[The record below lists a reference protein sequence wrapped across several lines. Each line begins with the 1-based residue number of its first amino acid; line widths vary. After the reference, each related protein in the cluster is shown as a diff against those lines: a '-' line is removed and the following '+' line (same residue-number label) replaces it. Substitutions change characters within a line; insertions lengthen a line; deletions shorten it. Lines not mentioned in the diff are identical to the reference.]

1 MYYSKLLKYTAV
13 LGMMLCMACAPQVAQ
28 TQKKKRVTE
37 REVIDDR
44 PAWVRAKPLDNG
56 HYIGIGSATIG
67 IGDHQQAAKKSALQ
81 DLMSEIRVTIA
92 SNSVLFQMDKN
103 NRFKDEYESTIRTT
117 TTGDIEGFELVSTY
131 EDKNNYWVYYRLSK
145 SKYQS
150 EKRRKEENAKRA
162 ALDFYTRARE
172 SERSGDIV
180 TALDF
185 YLKSMMS
192 LKDYWAESTEVTF
205 EGRSIQIA
213 SESYTQIQRILDNI
227 EVISPT
233 SQVSLT
239 RRNSGRSQE
248 IQVQAKD
255 RSNNPIRRM
264 PLLARFT
271 TGAGEMPPN
280 YTTNAQGQAHVT
292 IAKVHGKGNIQRLQI
307 EVDLKS
313 LSSENAQDRFFD
325 FLVGKFRV
333 PAHQV
338 TISIEKPV
346 VHISSV
352 ERNLGEDIGNA
363 QIANRLRSSLASRG
377 FNFTEDK
384 SKAELWLEVRADTRR
399 GTSSESIFISH
410 LDMNC
415 RVIDA
420 SSQNEIFSTN
430 LNDVRGFQLNYE
442 RAGMEAYKKTLEQL
456 DREVVR
462 KLLEAVL

>member
-1 MYYSKLLKYTAV
+1 MYSSKLIKYLSV
-13 LGMMLCMACAPQVAQ
+13 LGLMLCFACAPQTAQ
-28 TQKKKRVTE
+28 TQKKKKNTE

-44 PAWVRAKPLDNG
+44 PAWVKSKPLDNG
-56 HYIGIGSATIG
+56 YYIGIGSATVG

-81 DLMSEIRVTIA
+81 DLMSEIKVTIS

-103 NRFKDEYESTIRTT
+103 NRFKDEYESTIKTT
-117 TTGDIEGFELVSTY
+117 TTGDIEGFELVSTH

-145 SKYQS
+145 AKYQS
-150 EKRRKEENAKRA
+150 EKRRKEENAKRVA
-162 ALDFYTRARE
+162 IDFYTRARE

-185 YLKSMMS
+185 YLKAMMGI
-192 LKDYWAESTEVTF
+192 KDYWAESTEAEF
-205 EGRSIQIA
+205 EGRNIQIGA
-213 SESYTQIQRILDNI
+213 ESYTQIQRILDNI
-227 EVISPT
+227 EIISPT
-233 SQVSLT
+233 TQVSLT

-248 IQVQAKD
+248 LSVQAKD
-255 RSNNPIRRM
+255 RSGNAIRRL

-271 TGAGEMPPN
+271 SGAGEMPPH
-280 YTTNAQGQAHVT
+280 YTTNAQGQANVT

-307 EVDLKS
+307 EVDLKK
-313 LSSENAQDRFFD
+313 LSNENAEDKFFD

-346 VHISSV
+346 VHISSI
-352 ERNLGEDIGNA
+352 EKNLGENMNNG
-363 QIANRLRSSLASRG
+363 QIANRLRASLASRG

-384 SKAELWLEVRADTRR
+384 SKAELWLEVRADTRK

-415 RVIDA
+415 RVIEA
-420 SSQNEIFSTN
+420 ASQNEIFSTN